1 MKVAKAHKC
10 SSILASFITKL
21 PFDIVKEHLP
31 FMILQVKDS
40 LNVVPLIE
48 SIETIFGGDDQ
59 EKVAELLYL
68 ILKPKFEPSN
78 DPDNLEQSK
87 RESETYVKRLT

>member
-1 MKVAKAHKC
+1 
-10 SSILASFITKL
+10 
-21 PFDIVKEHLP
+21 
-31 FMILQVKDS
+31 MILQVKDS